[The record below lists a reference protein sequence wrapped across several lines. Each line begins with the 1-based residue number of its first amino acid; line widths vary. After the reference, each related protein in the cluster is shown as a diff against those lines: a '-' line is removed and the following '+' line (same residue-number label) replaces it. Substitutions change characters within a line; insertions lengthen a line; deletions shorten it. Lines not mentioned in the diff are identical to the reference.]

1 MHFVVLELVAKTGA
15 EKKKRYFRRLSEH
28 GREGLKLHGK
38 NCFSIQ
44 ITEEEPIKLC
54 DVMSYVGRTQGV
66 FRSTLR
72 ENYWISGLKEER
84 NA

>member
-1 MHFVVLELVAKTGA
+1 MQFVVLELVAKTGA
-15 EKKKRYFRRLSEH
+15 EKKKRYFQTLSEDC
-28 GREGLKLHGK
+28 REGLKFYGK
-38 NCFSIQ
+38 NCFSIWT
-44 ITEEEPIKLC
+44 TEEELIKLC
-54 DVMSYVGRTQGV
+54 DVMSYVGRPQGV